1 MCHACPARVPL
12 ACSRR
17 AHIPPPLT
25 FSPTLGVTSG
35 KGIDQLKTVI
45 HTLKTNPNDRRI
57 IMSAWNPADLD
68 KMALPPCHMF
78 CQFYVDN
85 GELSCLVCV
94 GLFVCLHVHV
104 HVCPRACAGVCVGC
118 SRVDR

>member
-1 MCHACPARVPL
+1 
-12 ACSRR
+12 
-17 AHIPPPLT
+17 
-25 FSPTLGVTSG
+25 VTSG

-104 HVCPRACAGVCVGC
+104 HVCPCACAGVCVGC